1 MDKLFNKVFSQL
13 ESGQTNKIEKKLEKG
28 KEINVGLMNSK
39 RYYGKGSDGHFIDKD
54 ATVNSLDEYDGEV
67 EVDIPSTAIQEVHY
81 VPNSRD
87 PSEGVC
93 WVRFVGGK
101 GKWYRFE
108 NMSPQQFK
116 SFMNASSKGRYVN
129 NVMRVKNRAKG
140 Y

>member
-1 MDKLFNKVFSQL
+1 MDRLFKKVFGQL
-13 ESGQTNKIEKKLEKG
+13 ESGQTEKIENKLKKG

-39 RYYGKGSDGHFIDKD
+39 RYYGKGSNGHFTDDD
-54 ATVNSLDEYDGEV
+54 AISGSLNEYDGEA
-67 EVDIPSTAIQEVHY
+67 EVDVKSTAVQEVRY
-81 VPNSRD
+81 VPNSQNPR
-87 PSEGVC
+87 EGVC

-108 NMSPQQFK
+108 HMSPQQFK

-129 NVMRVKNRAKG
+129 NVMRVKNRAEG